1 MTSEVQEDPLLTGY
15 RNDLLTADSKAVLTA
30 ETYLIAAEQFVSWC
44 DSKQFAI
51 KELTI
56 QQLMLYF
63 VDRHTNADEL
73 TVAKDISALRS
84 FGTFLVRKGVWKEN
98 LALLLERPKVH
109 RALPRV
115 LSVEQVEQLLAVID
129 TSTPLGIR
137 DRALFE
143 LIYSSGLRISEASNL
158 LLQNVHMDERI
169 LWVIGKGNKERLIPF
184 GDEAYRRLNSWLSD
198 ARPVLV
204 KNKAVPWLFVN
215 YQGRQL
221 SRKGIWK
228 KFQELEALSGVN
240 AKVHTLRHS
249 FATHLLAGG
258 ADLRSVQELLG
269 HSDLATTQIYTHI
282 TNDELQMYHDEY
294 FPERGNKVEE
304 NEKKQ

>member
-1 MTSEVQEDPLLTGY
+1 MTASEHEDPLLAAW
-15 RNDLLTADSKAVLTA
+15 RNDLLMADSKASLTA
-30 ETYLIAAEQFVSWC
+30 ETYLISAEQFVIWC
-44 DSKQFAI
+44 DKKQFVLS
-51 KELTI
+51 ELTI

-84 FGTFLVRKGVWKEN
+84 FGAFLVRRGVWKEN

-115 LSVEQVEQLLAVID
+115 LSVEQVEQLLSSID

-158 LLQNVHMDERI
+158 LLQNLHMDERI
-169 LWVIGKGNKERLIPF
+169 LWVTGKGNKERLVPF
-184 GDEAYRRLNSWLSD
+184 GDEAFRRIETWLNE

-204 KNKAVPWLFVN
+204 KNRAVPWLFVN
-215 YQGRQL
+215 YQGKQL

-228 KFQELEALSGVN
+228 KFQELETLSGVT

-258 ADLRSVQELLG
+258 ADLRSVQELMG

-282 TNDELQMYHDEY
+282 TNDELQMYHDEF
-294 FPERGNKVEE
+294 FPERKKNE
-304 NEKKQ
+304 NGEKKDE